1 MKQYEY
7 VIKAMEENGG
17 YATLGQL
24 YQKVDV
30 SSWRTG
36 TPFASIRR
44 IVQDDR
50 FFFLIKPGL
59 WALKS
64 KKKNVLQ
71 KFSIDDKNP
80 SKTKEEFNHTYYQ
93 GLLAEIGNLKGFETF
108 LPNQDKNKLYL
119 EHPLKDY
126 SSLKEFY
133 QFTNEDI
140 LSNVSTIDV
149 CWFNERKFPNSV
161 FEVEYTTDINNSLR
175 KFLYLQDFNTEFQI
189 VASEV

>member
-1 MKQYEY
+1 M
-7 VIKAMEENGG
+7 
-17 YATLGQL
+17 
-24 YQKVDV
+24 
-30 SSWRTG
+30 
-36 TPFASIRR
+36 
-44 IVQDDR
+44 
-50 FFFLIKPGL
+50 

-175 KFLYLQDFNTEFQI
+175 KFLYLQDVNTEFQI